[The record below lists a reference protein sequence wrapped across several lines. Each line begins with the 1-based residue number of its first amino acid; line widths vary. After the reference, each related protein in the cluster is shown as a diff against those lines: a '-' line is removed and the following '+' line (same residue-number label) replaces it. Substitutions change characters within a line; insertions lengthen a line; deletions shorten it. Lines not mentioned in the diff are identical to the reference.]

1 MPSDKRSADLCKGS
15 AFSCGWWEAY
25 FYASSTTEFL
35 ARPPF
40 LSCTTNP
47 EVLFPAFGGCF
58 QQPAEC
64 NQVFRSR
71 CQEVGIED
79 LAEAAAAGGA
89 LPWPVFPNLLQK
101 KLVWHGLSLLS
112 SVCWS
117 GLVVL
122 LYFCCGRGA
131 LPGESEV
138 ATTCPVQLNIH

>member
-1 MPSDKRSADLCKGS
+1 MSSDKRSAHLCKGS

-40 LSCTTNP
+40 LSRTTNP

-64 NQVFRSR
+64 NQVFRYR

-89 LPWPVFPNLLQK
+89 LARISKLIVEGAGLAWIESPKLCLLE
-101 KLVWHGLSLLS
+101 WTG
-112 SVCWS
+112 CF
-117 GLVVL
+117 VVL
-122 LYFCCGRGA
+122 LLWEGDSPRR
-131 LPGESEV
+131 V
-138 ATTCPVQLNIH
+138 